1 MRTGL
6 ICCLRPACQAV
17 VSRCAYG
24 TGEELDADSL
34 RMLLDFVSDRARAEQ
49 ESMQSRLSQRW
60 LLLGVAIAAAASI
73 VAAIIQAVR

>member
-1 MRTGL
+1 
-6 ICCLRPACQAV
+6 